1 MLLSSWTLAGVR
13 LVPRD
18 MKSWLY
24 IVILYS
30 TEVVRRS
37 QAYKRRKYRAKNLC
51 IN

>member
-1 MLLSSWTLAGVR
+1 MLLSSWTLVGVR

-37 QAYKRRKYRAKNLC
+37 QVYVGSTALKTSA
-51 IN
+51 